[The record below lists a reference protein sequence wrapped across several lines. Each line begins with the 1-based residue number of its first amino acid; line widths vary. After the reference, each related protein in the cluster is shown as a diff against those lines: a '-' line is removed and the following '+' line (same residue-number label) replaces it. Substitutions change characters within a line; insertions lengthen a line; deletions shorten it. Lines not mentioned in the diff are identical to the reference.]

1 MDLMFLAMAY
11 AAASLATMPP
21 GGSQFGAVLGS
32 GFAVANS
39 RRLRFTDR
47 DSFDLQPEEVIAL
60 FNELDKLPH
69 TAFLVMPITRRLVA
83 NLINLD
89 ITTVIFHR
97 NYLDVVDAYCRN
109 LSDVADGVAALEAN
123 EIDVRLYTGPVPAPI
138 ITISNGRWNPN
149 LLTWQGASYA

>member
-11 AAASLATMPP
+11 AVASLATMPP
-21 GGSQFGAVLGS
+21 GGSQFGAVIGS

-39 RRLRFTDR
+39 RRLQFTDR

-60 FNELDKLPH
+60 FNDHDTLPH

-83 NLINLD
+83 NLIHLD
-89 ITTVIFHR
+89 IMTVVFHR
-97 NYLDVVDAYCRN
+97 NYLDVVDTYCKE

-123 EIDVRLYTGPVPAPI
+123 DIDVRLYTGPVPAPP
-138 ITISNGRWNPN
+138 ITIATGRWNPAA
-149 LLTWQGASYA
+149 LTWQR